1 MYRKYNSTL
10 PYWLRD
16 NPQKFVK
23 HCVER
28 LTSAG
33 SIKDEQVTLDESCEK
48 TFLVKSSN
56 VNDIFIVYLGNENSF
71 PSCTCADW
79 RKSLL
84 PCKHMPSV
92 VIKGIQDA
100 SWGFLSQKYRSSP
113 IFQLDKEVIFSQ
125 HEPEKE
131 YDAEN
136 N

>member
-33 SIKDEQVTLDESCEK
+33 SIKDEHVTLDESCEK

-56 VNDIFIVYLGNENSF
+56 VIDIFIVYLGNENSF
-71 PSCTCADW
+71 PSCTCADS

-84 PCKHMPSV
+84 PCKHMSYV
-92 VIKGIQDA
+92 VIKGVQET
-100 SWGFLSQKYRSSP
+100 SWGSLSQKYRSSP
-113 IFQLDKEVIFSQ
+113 FFQLDKEAIFSQ